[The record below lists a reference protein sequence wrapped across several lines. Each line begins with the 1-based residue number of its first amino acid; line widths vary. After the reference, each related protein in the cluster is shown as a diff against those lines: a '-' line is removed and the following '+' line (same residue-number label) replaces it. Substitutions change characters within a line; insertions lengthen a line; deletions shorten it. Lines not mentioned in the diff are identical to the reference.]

1 MILSKVVQLGFLI
14 FCLVQ
19 AETLDSCALRWEE
32 NCMENCECIWCQSVW
47 MDSYAVKSCFSY
59 PDITLDI
66 PKTCSKNY
74 TQCNTRLA
82 QLEIANEY
90 YDSAKF
96 SQVLL
101 FFMMSFSF
109 LCAIVVGV
117 FYASVLDIKQKH
129 EKKMTIKEQLFFIG
143 FICVV
148 MMMFILCL
156 VFAIIIEER
165 PSKLIT
171 ELQYNNE

>member
-1 MILSKVVQLGFLI
+1 MAILKVVLLNFLI
-14 FCLVQ
+14 FCLIR
-19 AETLDSCALRWEE
+19 AETMDSCALRWEQ

-66 PKTCSKNY
+66 PKTCTKNY
-74 TQCNTRLA
+74 TQCNARLA

-96 SQVLL
+96 SQAFLL
-101 FFMMSFSF
+101 FMMSFSF
-109 LCAIVVGV
+109 LSAIVVGV
-117 FYASVLDIKQKH
+117 FYASVLDIKHKL

-143 FICVV
+143 FICIFMV
-148 MMMFILCL
+148 MFTLCL
-156 VFAIIIEER
+156 IFAIIIEDR
-165 PSKLIT
+165 PSRLIT